1 MDINDPVWEPA
12 DKVFRKYAHEL
23 CQDDIVGLILIKN
36 VYNIFFKLFF
46 CLLNMADMIKR
57 HAKLFSKWFKLVVVP
72 DNAAYFRIQGIK
84 KVSDQCI
91 AQAVIFFGD

>member
-1 MDINDPVWEPA
+1 MDINDPVWVLA

-36 VYNIFFKLFF
+36 VCNILFKPFF

-57 HAKLFSKWFKLVVVP
+57 HTKLFSKWFKLVVIP
-72 DNAAYFRIQGIK
+72 DDTAYLCIQGIK

-91 AQAVIFFGD
+91 TQAVIFFGD